1 MKLSEKVNYILE
13 YHDVEGLEW
22 IGVEVAKL
30 EAAMLDALTECWDTP
45 AAERILRDALF
56 KGKWDCKHCGI
67 EMGASAVHKE
77 FCLWAQAARLET
89 QQARLLAVAV
99 AAKGAVYHMQMCGD
113 ESDAQRNLLEAL
125 AAVEDLL

>member
-1 MKLSEKVNYILE
+1 MEHPKNLSATGSAIEAL
-13 YHDVEGLEW
+13 GLHGKSSYKRGDF
-22 IGVEVAKL
+22 IVAGNVYW
-30 EAAMLDALTECWDTP
+30 DACDRL
-45 AAERILRDALF
+45 AE
-56 KGKWDCKHCGI
+56 
-67 EMGASAVHKE
+67 
-77 FCLWAQAARLET
+77 LET